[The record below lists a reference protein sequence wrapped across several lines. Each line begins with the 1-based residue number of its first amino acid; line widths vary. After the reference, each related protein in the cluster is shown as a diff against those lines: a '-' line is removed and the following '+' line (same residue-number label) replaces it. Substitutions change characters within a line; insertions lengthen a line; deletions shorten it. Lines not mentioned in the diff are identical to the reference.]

1 MQGRTST
8 IGGRRFTNLK
18 DDDATGRRREKKRP
32 QSPQEEDAT
41 ARKKK
46 RPQPTDSVEVEEE
59 AIGRRSSAEEEEE
72 KALCS
77 EEEEA
82 IFQIM
87 NNDSYGRVS
96 VSLLY
101 ERMKYIFALSP
112 TLLDVPTKMLSASTI
127 TLLSI

>member
-1 MQGRTST
+1 LQGRTST

-18 DDDATGRRREKKRP
+18 DDDATGRRLEKKRP

-59 AIGRRSSAEEEEE
+59 AIGRRSSAEEEE

-87 NNDSYGRVS
+87 NSDSYGRVS

-101 ERMKYIFALSP
+101 ERMKYIFVLSP
-112 TLLDVPTKMLSASTI
+112 TLLDVPTKMLSVSTI

>member
-59 AIGRRSSAEEEEE
+59 VRGERREVQE
-72 KALCS
+72 KREKL
-77 EEEEA
+77 
-82 IFQIM
+82 
-87 NNDSYGRVS
+87 
-96 VSLLY
+96 SLLRGKVPPRVRVFLRKLCISFLLCALMY
-101 ERMKYIFALSP
+101 LYIARSG
-112 TLLDVPTKMLSASTI
+112 T
-127 TLLSI
+127 